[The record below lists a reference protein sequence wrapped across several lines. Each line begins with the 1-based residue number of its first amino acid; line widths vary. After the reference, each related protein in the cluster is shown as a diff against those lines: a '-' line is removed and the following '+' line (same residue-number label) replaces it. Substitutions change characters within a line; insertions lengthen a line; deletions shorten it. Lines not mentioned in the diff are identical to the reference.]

1 MTKYFKAFPTT
12 YKVGLL
18 SQCMIVYHQAMLVI
32 SIPPYHPNMI
42 RKIKNIIFVVI
53 HSLNWRMGGGDGL
66 VEEVFTF
73 LGELIVGDVGLGEV
87 DGHHELRVRVG
98 VGGELEHVRRTG

>member
-1 MTKYFKAFPTT
+1 
-12 YKVGLL
+12 
-18 SQCMIVYHQAMLVI
+18 MIVYHQAMLVI

-42 RKIKNIIFVVI
+42 RKIENIIFSVI

-87 DGHHELRVRVG
+87 DRHHELRVRVG

>member
-1 MTKYFKAFPTT
+1 
-12 YKVGLL
+12 
-18 SQCMIVYHQAMLVI
+18 
-32 SIPPYHPNMI
+32 
-42 RKIKNIIFVVI
+42 
-53 HSLNWRMGGGDGL
+53 MGVRDGL